1 MRSFWRGGVAAAMAL
16 AIGAGAAL
24 ADGEVN
30 VYTSRHYKFD
40 DQLYAEFTAETGI
53 KVNVIEGKGDELM
66 ERMKAEGANSP
77 ADVFVTVDAGMLWRA
92 EQAGLFQPT
101 QSETL
106 AAKIPENLR
115 HPDGLWFGFSKRARV
130 FVVDAAK
137 LDPALVQR
145 YEDLARPELKG
156 QVCIRSSS
164 NIYNLS
170 LLGSIIAN
178 DGAEAAEAW
187 AKGVVANMARE
198 PEGGDTDQIKAVAA
212 GACAV
217 AVSNTY
223 YFVRLLTSDKPEDV
237 AVAEKLTLVFPNQ
250 GDRGTHVN
258 ISGAGVAAHAPNRD
272 NAVKLLE
279 FLAGEAAQGYFAQ
292 GNNEYPVVAGV
303 APNAAVVALGEF
315 KADEINVAELGENQP
330 EAQKIFDRAGWK

>member
-1 MRSFWRGGVAAAMAL
+1 MRNFWRGGVAAVVAL
-16 AIGAGAAL
+16 AIGTGAAL

-53 KVNVIEGKGDELM
+53 TVNVIEGKGDELM
-66 ERMKAEGANSP
+66 ERIKAEGANSP

-92 EQAGLFQPT
+92 EQAGVFQPT
-101 QSETL
+101 QSEVLT
-106 AAKIPENLR
+106 ARIPENLR
-115 HPDGLWFGFSKRARV
+115 HPDGLWYGFSKRARV
-130 FVVDAAK
+130 FVIDATKVDAS
-137 LDPALVQR
+137 LVQR
-145 YEDLARPELKG
+145 YEDLARPELQG

-170 LLGSIIAN
+170 LLGSLIAS
-178 DGAEAAEAW
+178 DGLEAAEAW

-198 PEGGDTDQIKAVAA
+198 PEGGDTDQIKGVAA
-212 GACAV
+212 GVCSV
-217 AVSNTY
+217 AVTNTY
-223 YFVRLLTSDKPEDV
+223 YFVRLLTSDKPEE
-237 AVAEKLTLVFPNQ
+237 AEMAKKLTVIFPNQ

-258 ISGAGVAAHAPNRD
+258 VSGAGVAAHAPNKD

-279 FLAGEAAQGYFAQ
+279 FLASDAAQGYFAQ

-315 KADEINVAELGENQP
+315 KEDPINVAELGTNQP
-330 EAQKIFDRAGWK
+330 EAQKVFDRAGWK